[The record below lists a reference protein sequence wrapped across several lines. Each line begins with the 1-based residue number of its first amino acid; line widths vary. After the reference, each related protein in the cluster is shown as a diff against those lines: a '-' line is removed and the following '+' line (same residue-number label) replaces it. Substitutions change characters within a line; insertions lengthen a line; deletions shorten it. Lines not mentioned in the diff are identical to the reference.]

1 MQNEMTPTQI
11 IRADAIERG
20 MNPDALLVSL
30 RNHLQSKVAVMLK
43 KNNSVLI
50 LKELGD
56 HTVELHLFTED
67 APLTLARS
75 IKYFVDKIKAS
86 DIEAVYGKADSP
98 QIVEM
103 LRRLDVPVEDSDRP
117 QFNWMARV

>member
-11 IRADAIERG
+11 IRADAAQRG
-20 MNPDALLVSL
+20 MNPDILLKSL
-30 RNHLQSKVAVMLK
+30 RQHLQTKVAVMLK

-56 HTVELHLFTED
+56 HTMELHLFTED
-67 APLTLARS
+67 SPLTLARS

-86 DIEAVYGKADSP
+86 DIEAVYGKADNP
-98 QIVEM
+98 EIVEM
-103 LRRLDVPVEDSDRP
+103 LRRLGVPVEQSDRS

>member
-11 IRADAIERG
+11 IRADAIQRG
-20 MNPDALLVSL
+20 LNPDVILRSL
-30 RNHLQSKVAVMLK
+30 RKYFQANVAVMLK
-43 KNNSVLI
+43 KNNSVLV

-56 HTVELHLFTED
+56 HTMEVHLFTED

-86 DIEAVYGKADSP
+86 DIEAVYGKADNP
-98 QIVEM
+98 EIIKM
-103 LRRLDVPVEDSDRP
+103 LKRLDVPVQKSNRP

>member
-1 MQNEMTPTQI
+1 MTPTQI
-11 IRADAIERG
+11 IRADAAQRG
-20 MNPDALLVSL
+20 MNPDILLKSL
-30 RNHLQSKVAVMLK
+30 RQHLQTKVAVMLK

-56 HTVELHLFTED
+56 HTMELHLFTED
-67 APLTLARS
+67 SPLTLARS

-86 DIEAVYGKADSP
+86 DIEAVYGKADNP
-98 QIVEM
+98 EIVEM
-103 LRRLDVPVEDSDRP
+103 LRRLGVPVEQSDRS